1 MRFTAKNNNVISLA
15 FITVI
20 SFAIASC
27 TGGGETKEA
36 AEGFKIDSAAS
47 TALQVGNVV
56 FCIPSPIQ
64 TAVLIKDVGANYSK
78 EMLNST
84 QNTNSYSTNYLK
96 SLNLGIYG
104 ADLGYSTI
112 YEQPQDGIKYLKVVQ
127 GLADDIGV
135 SGAFSAEMMK
145 RITENLG
152 NQDSMLSMVSDC
164 YRSTNAFLQNND
176 RDDVCAL
183 ILAGGWIESLYF
195 VTQIAGS
202 MTNQEIIN
210 RIGEQKNTL
219 NNLIKLIEPHYNQP
233 EFRELLDQL
242 IDLSYVFD
250 EVEIKYTFEEPT
262 VDVDKKISTINS
274 TSEVIITDEQIK
286 SISEKIE
293 SIREQIVG

>member
-1 MRFTAKNNNVISLA
+1 MRFTAFNNNISSLA

-27 TGGGETKEA
+27 TGGEESKET
-36 AEGFKIDSAAS
+36 AEDFKIDSAAAS
-47 TALQVGNVV
+47 ALQVGNVV

-84 QNTNSYSTNYLK
+84 KNINSYSTNYLK

-112 YEQPQDGIKYLKVVQ
+112 YEQPQDGIKYLKAVE

-135 SGAFSAEMMK
+135 SGAFSIETMK
-145 RITENLG
+145 RITDNLG
-152 NQDSMLSMVSDC
+152 NQDSLLTMVADC
-164 YRSTNAFLQNND
+164 YRSANAFLQNND
-176 RDDVCAL
+176 RDDACSL

-210 RIGEQKNTL
+210 RIGEQKSTL

-242 IDLSYVFD
+242 IDLAYEFD
-250 EVEIKYTFEEPT
+250 EVEVKYTFVQPT
-262 VDVDKKISTINS
+262 VDVDKQLSIINS
-274 TSEVIITDEQIK
+274 TSEVIITAEQIK
-286 SISEKIE
+286 NISEKIKL
-293 SIREQIVG
+293 IREQIVG